1 MDDVMTIE
9 REAKKRKRGGRG
21 GISTLTPAL
30 FVLDGWGKA
39 ICFGGDFGFRC
50 LFIWSSKKHTTLL
63 HLLHGNDEAKESGK
77 ASEVTSPMSLR
88 S

>member
-1 MDDVMTIE
+1 MTIE

-39 ICFGGDFGFRC
+39 ICFGGDMGFVVCSYGVPKNTQLYSTCFMEMMKRR
-50 LFIWSSKKHTTLL
+50 KA
-63 HLLHGNDEAKESGK
+63 AKRVK
-77 ASEVTSPMSLR
+77 SLR
-88 S
+88 LCHCVLERAG